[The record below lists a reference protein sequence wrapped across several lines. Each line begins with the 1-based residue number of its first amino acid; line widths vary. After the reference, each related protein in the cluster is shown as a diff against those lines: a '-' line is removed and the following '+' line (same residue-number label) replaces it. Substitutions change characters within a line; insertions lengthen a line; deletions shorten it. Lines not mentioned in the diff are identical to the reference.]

1 VSVVVEVGKGMKGV
15 TDPLA
20 LHLWGVL
27 CAHEGR
33 YYEAEG
39 AFLSAIEVDPEM
51 AGSYVELGLVYAC
64 RGEYRDMV
72 EALGRAVAGGAGGV
86 RAYLGERPLGDVPAD
101 ATTSTEGDGEGVP
114 SLATAMEHL
123 AEGRDAEAAVILERS
138 LEGKPSSPPLS
149 VALLALAYLLRGEA
163 VEADGA
169 GVSRMAVAAEGQAC
183 DR

>member
-1 VSVVVEVGKGMKGV
+1 MSAAGEIGKEIGAPSS
-15 TDPLA
+15 PLA

-64 RGEYRDMV
+64 CGEYREMV
-72 EALGRAVAGGAGGV
+72 EVLRRAVAVGAGGV
-86 RAYLGERPLGDVPAD
+86 RAYLGEHPLGDVHAD
-101 ATTSTEGDGEGVP
+101 ATASTEGDSEGVP
-114 SLATAMEHL
+114 SLATAIEHF
-123 AEGRDAEAAVILERS
+123 AEGRDTEAAVILERS

-149 VALLALAYLLRGEA
+149 VALLALTCLLRGET

-169 GVSRMAVAAEGQAC
+169 GSSRMAVAAEGQAC